1 VFLVS
6 DELIKGIKAKTAI
19 EPPIVRIPAVLC
31 GIDRKIA

>member
-19 EPPIVRIPAVLC
+19 EPPMVRIPAVLC